1 MLHNI
6 CETIGDHCLE
16 EWTQVDSQD
25 DVTVLQGR
33 HGCNTEAAS
42 TIRDQWRSQSFGDG
56 RA

>member
-25 DVTVLQGR
+25 DGTVLPGR

-42 TIRDQWRSQSFGDG
+42 TIRD
-56 RA
+56 AIKEHLNTH